1 MAHAGVVP
9 PPRLVAILLVGRL
22 LLLRLGLA
30 PSLLGPRLLRLGTAP
45 HGGQYLLPAALALV
59 LLGDMK
65 TGGLLRRSG
74 ALAIVVG
81 VHAALEIV
89 KTLAVPVPRL
99 PAHRRA
105 VQLREVGG
113 LVRSEQGT
121 ASATLEFS
129 PHSTCLP

>member
-1 MAHAGVVP
+1 MTHTGVVP
-9 PPRLVAILLVGRL
+9 PPRLVAVLLVGGL

-30 PSLLGPRLLRLGTAP
+30 PPLLGPLLLRLGTTP
-45 HGGQYLLPAALALV
+45 HRGQYLLPTTLALV

-65 TGGLLRRSG
+65 TSWLLRRVG
-74 ALAIVVG
+74 TLAIVVC

-89 KTLAVPVPRL
+89 KALAIPVPRL
-99 PAHRRA
+99 PTHRRA

-121 ASATLEFS
+121 ASATLEPS
-129 PHSTCLP
+129 LHSRCLP